1 MVMKAATQPDTLTIP
16 AGEFKAKCLRLMDE
30 ANEMN
35 QPITITKRGRV
46 VGQFV
51 PTSSQPKPFRPLFGR
66 TPGVKLPSD
75 VEWRKFKD
83 ELAVEWAKSTERLA
97 RQINGDFSEDR

>member
-51 PTSSQPKPFRPLFGR
+51 PTSSQPKPFRSLFGR
-66 TPGVKLPSD
+66 TPDVKLPSD
-75 VEWRKFKD
+75 AEWRKFKD
-83 ELAVEWAKSTERLA
+83 ELAVEWEKSTERLA